1 MNRSA
6 RRCGAA
12 LPGITPVIS
21 PQRFGRRTCC
31 LQDWRK
37 ALRKHRDS
45 DIRQMRNSAPLRI
58 WTRIFRKNRTAAL
71 RWAEPL
77 RNDGFSSAYERTT
90 ASRLTANRKTRRL
103 STLFPGLTELRGR
116 QAGVPLKEAGKIQ
129 RVAIPNGCCNLLD
142 IQVGAQHQ
150 RLCVFQAQRDD
161 IRLR

>member
-1 MNRSA
+1 MGRTIA
-6 RRCGAA
+6 VRRFYVLCAEG
-12 LPGITPVIS
+12 TTK
-21 PQRFGRRTCC
+21 GRRAY
-31 LQDWRK
+31 RK
-37 ALRKHRDS
+37 A
-45 DIRQMRNSAPLRI
+45 
-58 WTRIFRKNRTAAL
+58 
-71 RWAEPL
+71 E
-77 RNDGFSSAYERTT
+77 
-90 ASRLTANRKTRRL
+90 KTDRP